1 MSHSFPLVIGL
12 TGGIGSGKT
21 TVSDLFAAKGV
32 EVVDADLISR
42 ALMARGQPL
51 LQQLV
56 AILGPHILL
65 PNGELDRPG
74 LRQRLFSNES
84 TRLQVEA
91 LLHPAIRAAIVERLQ
106 QSRAA
111 WVLLVA
117 PLLLESKAYGFVDRV
132 LVVDLPE
139 QLQLARAAA
148 RDGVAPA
155 DIARIL
161 ERQLARQQRLQ
172 QADDVISNE
181 GDRESLRRQVDALFQ
196 RYQRLAA
203 QRQRPAVPTP
213 RETERSVSCPTC
225 RKPVP
230 WLESERFRPFCSRK
244 CQLIDFGE
252 WASERHAIPAEEPLD
267 REDPDA

>member
-42 ALMARGQPL
+42 ALVARGQPL

-139 QLQLARAAA
+139 QLQ
-148 RDGVAPA
+148 P
-155 DIARIL
+155 
-161 ERQLARQQRLQ
+161 
-172 QADDVISNE
+172 
-181 GDRESLRRQVDALFQ
+181 
-196 RYQRLAA
+196 
-203 QRQRPAVPTP
+203 
-213 RETERSVSCPTC
+213 
-225 RKPVP
+225 
-230 WLESERFRPFCSRK
+230 
-244 CQLIDFGE
+244 
-252 WASERHAIPAEEPLD
+252 
-267 REDPDA
+267 